1 MYKAID
7 IGGKRVELQSN
18 AATPRL
24 YQNIFNK
31 DLMLEFSK
39 IDTDSLSEGLDN
51 SGLATLDLI
60 KGLCFTLNM
69 QATRPFREIYGKLDE
84 VDYAEWLTKFEE
96 DDFYDPDTL
105 TEIIAVWQKSIS
117 GSVVSKNP
125 PSPQ

>member
-24 YQNIFNK
+24 YQKIFNK

-39 IDTDSLSEGLDN
+39 LDTDSMLEGSDA
-51 SGLATLDLI
+51 SGLATLGLI
-60 KGLCFTLNM
+60 KSLCFTLNM
-69 QATRPFREIYGKLDE
+69 QATRPFRDCYGMLDE
-84 VDYAEWLTKFEE
+84 VDYVEWLTKFEDE
-96 DDFYDPDTL
+96 DFYDPDTL
-105 TEIIAVWQKSIS
+105 IQIIAVWQKSIS
-117 GSVVSKNP
+117 GSAISKNL